1 MFTQFQRDNDLA
13 NKIQNYVVLV
23 GVPSCYFLLL
33 MGGLLSHMGPLYNLF
48 SLIYGGGGHFCL
60 YGGPFLGLPPS
71 LQKFLRAPIA
81 RKYTGIGVKITF
93 KKNIITDI
101 SVYGKV

>member
-1 MFTQFQRDNDLA
+1 MFTQFQRYNDLA

-48 SLIYGGGGHFCL
+48 SLIYGGGAFLSLWGAFFGLAPPPYKFFC
-60 YGGPFLGLPPS
+60 GRP
-71 LQKFLRAPIA
+71 
-81 RKYTGIGVKITF
+81 
-93 KKNIITDI
+93 
-101 SVYGKV
+101 